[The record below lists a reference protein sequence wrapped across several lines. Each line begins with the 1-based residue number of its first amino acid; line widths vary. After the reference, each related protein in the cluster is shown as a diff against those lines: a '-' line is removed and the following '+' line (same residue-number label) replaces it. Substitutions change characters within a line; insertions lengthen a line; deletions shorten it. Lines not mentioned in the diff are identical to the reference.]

1 VDGTGRGPA
10 GRVAR
15 GAAAAV
21 AAAACGLPAA
31 GCGVFGG
38 VSIPTPVTM
47 TVGSGVFTG
56 DVLPERFT
64 CANGKVVNPPLNWAG
79 EPAGTRS
86 IALVI
91 DDSDA
96 PITPYVYWIV
106 FDINPATSAILEGQ
120 LPPGARLAENSLG
133 QTAYDPPCPGPQGH
147 DYRITVYA
155 LNTFLNLAP
164 GTSLQTVWM
173 DIAQATIGHGRK
185 TVYATS

>member
-1 VDGTGRGPA
+1 VDGTGRGPT

-15 GAAAAV
+15 GAVATV

-38 VSIPTPVTM
+38 PSITTPVTM
-47 TVGSGVFTG
+47 TVGSGAFTG

-64 CANGKVVNPPLNWAG
+64 CANDKAVNPPLNWAG
-79 EPAGTRS
+79 EPSGTKS

-120 LPPGARLAENSLG
+120 LPTGARLAENSLG
-133 QTAYDPPCPGPQGH
+133 QAAYDPPCPGPQGH

-155 LNTFLNLAP
+155 LNTRLDLAP
-164 GTSLQTVWM
+164 GTSLQTVWT